1 MRRGSIIWR
10 PVSSA
15 LLLVLVGLAP
25 PARAL
30 DDTRRSALTNLVRQ
44 DCGSCHGLTLG
55 GGLGRPLVP
64 ETLEGTD
71 SRAIA
76 DVILDGV
83 SGTPMPPWRG
93 LLSDAEALWIADR
106 LKEGFPK

>member
-1 MRRGSIIWR
+1 MKRAR
-10 PVSSA
+10 SA
-15 LLLVLVGLAP
+15 ASLLLLAV
-25 PARAL
+25 ATAGVA
-30 DDTRRSALTNLVRQ
+30 DIDTPRQGELLYLLRQ
-44 DCGSCHGLTLG
+44 DCGSCHGLTLK

-64 ETLEGTD
+64 ETLQDTD
-71 SRAIA
+71 SQAIA

-93 LLSDAEALWIADR
+93 LLSESEALWIADR